1 MTVSSTRELLRIQ
14 EAAGKCNG
22 PAFVDLEIDTGMGR
36 LGFLANPIEEILTVV
51 RQSPM
56 IQINGVF
63 APFADAEND
72 RAFTLEQKNQPP
84 RALRI
89 ISKCSQ

>member
-1 MTVSSTRELLRIQ
+1 
-14 EAAGKCNG
+14 
-22 PAFVDLEIDTGMGR
+22 MGR
-36 LGFLANPIEEILTVV
+36 HGCSTNLIEEILTVV

-56 IQINGVF
+56 IQINGILT
-63 APFADAEND
+63 PFADAENVH
-72 RAFTLEQKNQPP
+72 AFTLEQKKQFP